1 MKKLILIAVAC
12 FGFATMSFAADTV
25 SEATTVSQQSQAEKV
40 MSFIDKLYRYAQEDN
55 IESFVFVLRQMEE
68 FMENLTEYQ
77 HAQIEY
83 QLASWYESNAYKV
96 EVIAQYAEYVE
107 DVLEGRIER

>member
-1 MKKLILIAVAC
+1 
-12 FGFATMSFAADTV
+12 
-25 SEATTVSQQSQAEKV
+25 
-40 MSFIDKLYRYAQEDN
+40 
-55 IESFVFVLRQMEE
+55 MEE

-77 HAQIEY
+77 QAQIEY